1 MIITKTGKTPADKP
15 LKTLEIDNGDLEALN
30 EVMEQYGFINE
41 QAMLRYCLVALLQ
54 SSDNK
59 LYIKQD
65 GNIAAIN
72 VADSLIK
79 KKTAPPTGEQ

>member
-1 MIITKTGKTPADKP
+1 MIVTTTGKTSADKP
-15 LKTLEIDNGDLEALN
+15 LKSLAVDNGDLEALN
-30 EVMEQYGFINE
+30 EVMEQYGFVDE

-59 LYIKQD
+59 LYIKQN

-72 VADSLIK
+72 VADTLIK
-79 KKTAPPTGEQ
+79 KKTVATVKQ